1 MFYILDI
8 WDIMDV
14 YILIEL
20 LLSEK
25 KINGYVISK
34 YNNFFFFFVEK
45 WGIF

>member
-20 LLSEK
+20 LLSEEK
-25 KINGYVISK
+25 KLMDM
-34 YNNFFFFFVEK
+34 
-45 WGIF
+45 

>member
-14 YILIEL
+14 YICILIEL

-34 YNNFFFFFVEK
+34 YNNFFFFL
-45 WGIF
+45 